1 MEVFVKEW
9 RFYKK
14 ILFLSAPIILQQILR
29 VMVDLCDSMML
40 SRVGEIEMA
49 AVTQA
54 QQLFFIFY
62 TIVGGMSVSACV
74 LISQYWGRRD
84 LDKIKDLYAI
94 GIRANFCFAFF
105 ILFLFCFFS
114 KGIMSFYSTKG
125 EVLNLSSSF
134 LRVSSFSY
142 PLCAMSVMIF
152 ACFRGIEVTSISFYV
167 NLISYPL
174 NILLNYILIFGKG
187 IFPKLGIYGSAVGT
201 LTARLI
207 ELLILLIFLLVIDK
221 KITFRFTDFF
231 RRNKK
236 LSGDFRK
243 VAMPIVAHEIIW
255 SVGTT
260 AGSSITG
267 RLDVL
272 VVAGYNIANIFY
284 QCMGCFMNGIL
295 HACSVTIG
303 NTIGSGADRG
313 RIKKEA
319 YNILLIGFLG
329 GLFLGSLTFLLQ
341 NQFLALFPLSE
352 ITRNYAKGFIL
363 ILALIWPFSGV
374 EMTGMIAVLRAGGDG
389 KTGFISDIF
398 TMWLITIP
406 LASIAAFWLHL
417 SPFIVVSIVKLN
429 IVLEAT
435 VGFIRVLSMKWI
447 KKII

>member
-1 MEVFVKEW
+1 MEIFVKDW
-9 RFYKK
+9 KFYKK
-14 ILFLSAPIILQQILR
+14 IFFLSIPIIFQQILR
-29 VMVDLCDSMML
+29 VLVDLCDSMML

-62 TIVGGMSVSACV
+62 TIAGGMSVAACV
-74 LISQYWGRRD
+74 LISQYWGKRN
-84 LDKIKDLYAI
+84 LDKIKNLYAI
-94 GIRANFCFAFF
+94 GIRVNFCFAFL
-105 ILFLFCFFS
+105 ILFLFSFFS
-114 KGIMSFYSTKG
+114 KEIMGFYSTKG

-142 PLCAMSVMIF
+142 PLCAVSIMIF
-152 ACFRGIEVTSISFYV
+152 ACFRGIEQTAVSFFV
-167 NLISYPL
+167 NLVSYPL
-174 NILLNYILIFGKG
+174 NILLNYMLIFGKG

-207 ELLILLIFLLVIDK
+207 ELVVLLIFLLSVDK
-221 KITFRFTDFF
+221 KISFCFADFF
-231 RRNKK
+231 RKDK
-236 LSGDFRK
+236 QLSKDFHK
-243 VAMPIVAHEIIW
+243 VAIPIVAHEVIW

-272 VVAGYNIANIFY
+272 VVAGYNVANILY

-303 NTIGSGADRG
+303 KTIGSGATRE

-319 YNILLIGFLG
+319 YSILLIGVCGGIIL
-329 GLFLGSLTFLLQ
+329 GLFTVMLQDTFLS
-341 NQFLALFPLSE
+341 LFPLSE
-352 ITRNYAKGFIL
+352 KTRYYAKGFIL

-374 EMTGMIAVLRAGGDG
+374 EMTGMIAILRAGGDG

-406 LASIAAFWLHL
+406 LASIAAFVLHL
-417 SPFIVVSIVKLN
+417 SPFVVVIIVKMN

>member
-1 MEVFVKEW
+1 MDAFIKEW
-9 RFYKK
+9 GFYKK
-14 ILFLSAPIILQQILR
+14 ILFLSAPIVLQQILR

-62 TIVGGMSVSACV
+62 TIAGGMSVSACV
-74 LISQYWGRRD
+74 LISQYWGKRD
-84 LDKIKDLYAI
+84 LDSIKDLYAI
-94 GIRANFCFAFF
+94 GMRANFCFAFF
-105 ILFLFCFFS
+105 ILVLFGFFS
-114 KGIMSFYSTKG
+114 QGIMSFYSTKG
-125 EVLNLSSSF
+125 EVLELSSSF
-134 LRVSSFSY
+134 LRLSSLSY

-152 ACFRGIEVTSISFYV
+152 ACFRGVEETSVSFFV
-167 NLISYPL
+167 NLISYPV
-174 NILLNYILIFGKG
+174 NILLNYMLIFGKG

-201 LTARLI
+201 LSARLI
-207 ELLILLIFLLVIDK
+207 ELLVLLTFLFLLDK
-221 KITFRFTDFF
+221 KISFRFKDFL

-243 VAMPIVAHEIIW
+243 IAIPIVAHEIIW

-272 VVAGYNIANIFY
+272 VVAGYNVANIFY

-303 NTIGSGADRG
+303 KTIGSGANRE

-319 YNILLIGFLG
+319 YSILLIGLLG
-329 GLFLGSLTFLLQ
+329 GLFLGTLTYFLQ
-341 NQFLALFPLSE
+341 DRFLALFPLSDQTE
-352 ITRNYAKGFIL
+352 NYAKGFIL

-374 EMTGMIAVLRAGGDG
+374 EMTGMIAILRAGGDG

-417 SPFIVVSIVKLN
+417 SPFVVVFIVKLN

>member
-1 MEVFVKEW
+1 M
-9 RFYKK
+9 
-14 ILFLSAPIILQQILR
+14 
-29 VMVDLCDSMML
+29 
-40 SRVGEIEMA
+40 
-49 AVTQA
+49 
-54 QQLFFIFY
+54 
-62 TIVGGMSVSACV
+62 
-74 LISQYWGRRD
+74 
-84 LDKIKDLYAI
+84 
-94 GIRANFCFAFF
+94 RANLCFAFF
-105 ILFLFCFFS
+105 ILVLFGFFS
-114 KGIMSFYSTKG
+114 QGIMSFYSTKG
-125 EVLNLSSSF
+125 EVLELSSSF
-134 LRVSSFSY
+134 LRLSSLSY

-152 ACFRGIEVTSISFYV
+152 ACFRGVEETSVSFFV
-167 NLISYPL
+167 NLISYPV
-174 NILLNYILIFGKG
+174 NILLNYMLIFGKG

-201 LTARLI
+201 LSARLI
-207 ELLILLIFLLVIDK
+207 ELLVLLTFLFLLDK
-221 KITFRFTDFF
+221 KISFRFKDFL

-243 VAMPIVAHEIIW
+243 IAIPIVAHEIIW

-272 VVAGYNIANIFY
+272 VVAGYNVANIFY

-303 NTIGSGADRG
+303 KTIGSGANRE

-319 YNILLIGFLG
+319 YSILLIGLLG
-329 GLFLGSLTFLLQ
+329 GLFLGTLTYLLQ
-341 NQFLALFPLSE
+341 DRFLALFPLSDQTE
-352 ITRNYAKGFIL
+352 NYAKGFIL

-374 EMTGMIAVLRAGGDG
+374 EMTGMIAILRAGGDG

-417 SPFIVVSIVKLN
+417 SPFVVVFIVKLN